1 MRKLPKKAKFVT
13 LTIAAAMLFSF
24 PAFAQTITP
33 VADTTTGQPA
43 EQKSPFKIDLGYSHR
58 IKTDIKGGSGS
69 FNVQSTGVK
78 ASNHLQLNPCYALDT
93 AMSYEYNIYQMQNNN
108 RRGFWR
114 SNRFDWNKVHLVTLT
129 SLLRFQQTDEKW
141 SFYGGP
147 VINVGAEEGSSIGRS
162 FSGGGAAGFDYVFS
176 PTLTAGA
183 GLAVVSRIEDP
194 VAVVPLVR
202 LDWMFAEQ
210 WKLHAGFTELGS
222 CSGYGMDVSWNPI
235 EKLTVSSGVQQQYK
249 RFRLAT
255 ESGRRHGGQYT
266 AAVASDKYAVAYAKA
281 GYDITDKIG
290 IEGYAGMAFSGKLKV
305 ENKSGRALAEEEYDQ
320 TPMFGLRTSFAF

>member
-1 MRKLPKKAKFVT
+1 MMKKLPKQAKFVT

-33 VADTTTGQPA
+33 VADTTTGQPI
-43 EQKSPFKIDLGYSHR
+43 EQKSPFKIDVGYSHR

-78 ASNHLQLNPCYALDT
+78 ASNHLQLNPCYSLDT

-129 SLLRFQQTDEKW
+129 SLLRFQQMDEKW

-147 VINVGAEEGSSIGRS
+147 IINVGAEEGSSIGRT

-210 WKLHAGFTELGS
+210 WKLHAGFTDLGS
-222 CSGYGMDVSWNPI
+222 SAGYGMDVNWNPI
-235 EKLTVSSGVQQQYK
+235 EKLTLSSGVQQQYK
-249 RFRLAT
+249 RFRLAN
-255 ESGRRHGGQYT
+255 ESGRRHERYT
-266 AAVASDKYAVAYAKA
+266 PAVASDKFAVAYAKA
-281 GYDITDKIG
+281 CYDITDKIG
-290 IEGYAGMAFSGKLKV
+290 VEGYAGMAFSGKLKV
-305 ENKSGRALAEEEYDQ
+305 ENRNGQALAEEKYDQ
-320 TPMFGLRTSFAF
+320 TPMVGLRTSFAF